1 MFNINNNRS
10 GEIYSLVIFIAI
22 SITVIFLDYKYKQVE
37 YLRSV
42 INDAIVYPIFNLS
55 SIPRTLINN
64 IISET
69 KNIELLE
76 EEISNL
82 RQENMKLKIQVQE
95 LEGLK
100 EENKRLRKIKV
111 QSERTSK
118 KQLIAKIIS
127 DSASPTK
134 NIVAI
139 DKGKN
144 DGVFVGQNVIGIKG
158 LIGQVI
164 ETTFVSSKVILIND
178 TSHNVPGEINRTGEK
193 VIVSGTKDKNK
204 LEIDFLDVN
213 TDIRVGDI
221 VSTSGL
227 GERFKAKIPIGKVT
241 FVEQDP
247 EREFSEIEIKSFENL
262 ENLTDLIL
270 IWDYKPNM
278 NTNKKSDNNENN
290 GSKDNE

>member
-10 GEIYSLVIFIAI
+10 GEIYSFIIFIAI
-22 SITVIFLDYKYKQVE
+22 SVAVIFLDYKYKQVE

-42 INDAIVYPIFNLS
+42 INDVIVYPIFNLS

-76 EEISNL
+76 KEIANL

-100 EENKRLRKIKV
+100 EENKRLRKIKI

-158 LIGQVI
+158 LIGQVT

-193 VIVSGTKDKNK
+193 VIVSGTKDRNK
-204 LEIDFLDVN
+204 LEIDFLAVN
-213 TDIRVGDI
+213 TDIKVGDT

-241 FVEQDP
+241 SVEQDP
-247 EREFSEIEIKSFENL
+247 EKEFSKIEINSFENL

-270 IWDYKPNM
+270 IWDYKPDM
-278 NTNKKSDNNENN
+278 NTNEKSDDNENK

>member
-1 MFNINNNRS
+1 MNKLLKVLLPFQLYLKLFVDFLSVFEFVSLYILPIHVYFFNSEN
-10 GEIYSLVIFIAI
+10 
-22 SITVIFLDYKYKQVE
+22 FL
-37 YLRSV
+37 
-42 INDAIVYPIFNLS
+42 
-55 SIPRTLINN
+55 TL
-64 IISET
+64 ISET
-69 KNIELLE
+69 KNIVLLE
-76 EEISNL
+76 EEIANL

-100 EENKRLRKIKV
+100 EENKRLRKIKI

-178 TSHNVPGEINRTGEK
+178 TSHNVPGEINRS
-193 VIVSGTKDKNK
+193 SG
-204 LEIDFLDVN
+204 
-213 TDIRVGDI
+213 R
-221 VSTSGL
+221 
-227 GERFKAKIPIGKVT
+227 
-241 FVEQDP
+241 
-247 EREFSEIEIKSFENL
+247 
-262 ENLTDLIL
+262 
-270 IWDYKPNM
+270 
-278 NTNKKSDNNENN
+278 
-290 GSKDNE
+290 

>member
-1 MFNINNNRS
+1 M
-10 GEIYSLVIFIAI
+10 ESLVRWSVQILNH
-22 SITVIFLDYKYKQVE
+22 VLV
-37 YLRSV
+37 YLERG
-42 INDAIVYPIFNLS
+42 I
-55 SIPRTLINN
+55 
-64 IISET
+64 
-69 KNIELLE
+69 
-76 EEISNL
+76 
-82 RQENMKLKIQVQE
+82 
-95 LEGLK
+95 
-100 EENKRLRKIKV
+100 LRK
-111 QSERTSK
+111 SEHLVPNS
-118 KQLIAKIIS
+118 AS
-127 DSASPTK
+127 DSAPNALDSAPDSVRLKKPLSKYTK
-134 NIVAI
+134 QRLVVCVGSEQVWRFA
-139 DKGKN
+139 GWKN

>member
-22 SITVIFLDYKYKQVE
+22 SIAVIFLDYKYKQVE

-42 INDAIVYPIFNLS
+42 INDVIVYPIFNLS
-55 SIPRTLINN
+55 SIPRILINN

-241 FVEQDP
+241 FIEQDP

>member
-1 MFNINNNRS
+1 MCIRDS
-10 GEIYSLVIFIAI
+10 
-22 SITVIFLDYKYKQVE
+22 
-37 YLRSV
+37 
-42 INDAIVYPIFNLS
+42 
-55 SIPRTLINN
+55 N

-241 FVEQDP
+241 FVEQDR
-247 EREFSEIEIKSFENL
+247 EREFSKIEIKSFENL

-278 NTNKKSDNNENN
+278 NTNKKSDNNEKN
-290 GSKDNE
+290 GPKDNE